1 MSAKMTKKVLS
12 EEKMYDVLVR
22 PVVTEKSTQQMAFN
36 QYVFEVAKS
45 ASKPEIK
52 AAVEKIFKVT
62 VLKVNTLILK
72 GKTKKFRGRMGVR
85 SDRKKA
91 MITLK
96 QGHTIDTSVGN

>member
-1 MSAKMTKKVLS
+1 MTKTVLS

-36 QYVFEVAKS
+36 QYVFEVAKA

-72 GKTKKFRGRMGVR
+72 GKTKKFRGRIGVR